1 MTQAI
6 LNVGFGTTIREDCSI
21 GEGTRIW
28 HFCNLYGCRI
38 GKNCKIASFVEI
50 GNDVNIGDNCKIEAY
65 TFIPQGV
72 TIGDNVFIGPH
83 TCFTNDKFPR
93 ASIETWKVCRTF
105 VKDGA
110 SIGANSTILSGI
122 VVGEK
127 AMVGAGSI
135 VTKDVADGA
144 LVYGDGAKERGT
156 IH

>member
-1 MTQAI
+1 MQAQI
-6 LNVGFGTTIREDCSI
+6 QTGYGTVIGEDCSV
-21 GEGTRIW
+21 GDGTRIW

-38 GKNCKIASFVEI
+38 GRNCKIGSFTEI
-50 GNDVNIGDNCKIEAY
+50 GKGVSVGDNCKIEAGV
-65 TFIPQGV
+65 FIPPGV

-93 ASIETWKVCRTF
+93 ANQNDNWQIIKTF
-105 VKDGA
+105 IQDGA
-110 SIGANSTILSGI
+110 SIGANSTILSG
-122 VVGEK
+122 VTVGEK

-135 VTKDVADGA
+135 VTKDVANGA